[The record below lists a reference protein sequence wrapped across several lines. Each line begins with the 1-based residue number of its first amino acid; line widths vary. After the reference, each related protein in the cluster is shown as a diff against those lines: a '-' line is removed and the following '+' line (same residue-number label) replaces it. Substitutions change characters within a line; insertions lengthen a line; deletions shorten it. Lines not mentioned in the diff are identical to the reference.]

1 MAYSVDDIGK
11 VEAWTHV
18 GSFYDGD
25 DLLLDEDNTV
35 CMTNGT
41 VAEDCDEIKASP
53 GMRVEINVP
62 PATITVLKV
71 RFYLNSI
78 MTAGNQWLLPYTDA
92 NTVSPTNEVI
102 GDYTSAGVWVEH
114 VCSAEFIAQLGDL
127 GDKIAVRLASN
138 AEDAKSKLGEV
149 EVDVTWDQPQLS
161 GVTKNKDG
169 SVLVSCKVSLFK
181 IIDEG
186 PPETYE
192 FKESQIS
199 DGVTGAYSF
208 GVYEGSKYMVYSE
221 KDDTPHVFDATDNV
235 LEADT

>member
-11 VEAWTHV
+11 VEAWTHT
-18 GSFYDGD
+18 GYDGD
-25 DLLLDEDNTV
+25 DITLDATITA
-35 CMTNGT
+35 CMTNGS
-41 VAEDCDEIKASP
+41 VGEDCDEIKDSP
-53 GMRVEINVP
+53 GCRVEINVP

-78 MTAGNQWLLPYTDA
+78 MTGGDQWLMPYIDA
-92 NTVSPTNEVI
+92 NSVSTTNEVI
-102 GDYTSAGVWVEH
+102 GDYRSAGVWVEH
-114 VCSAEFIAQLGDL
+114 VCSAAFIAQLADL
-127 GDKIAVRLASN
+127 GDKFAVRLASFN
-138 AEDAKSKLGEV
+138 QSAKSKLGEV

-161 GVTKNKDG
+161 GVTKDKDG

-181 IIDEG
+181 VIDEG

-208 GVYEGSKYMVYSE
+208 GVYEGSKYMIYAE

-235 LEADT
+235 LEADI

>member
-1 MAYSVDDIGK
+1 MAYGLEDINK
-11 VEAWTHV
+11 VEAWEFV
-18 GSFYDGD
+18 GGFYDGD
-25 DLLLDEDNTV
+25 DDAFDVDITP

-41 VAEDCDEIKASP
+41 PAEDCDEIKASP
-53 GMRVEINVP
+53 GVRLEVNVP
-62 PATITVLKV
+62 PATISALKV

-78 MTAGNQWLLPYTDA
+78 MTAGNQWLMPYTSA
-92 NTVSPTNEVI
+92 IAVSTTYEVI
-102 GDYTSAGVWVEH
+102 GDYSVAGVWVEH
-114 VCSAEFIAQLGDL
+114 VCSAEFIAQLADL
-127 GDKIAVRLASN
+127 GDKFAVRLASN
-138 AEDAKSKLGEV
+138 AENAKSKLGEV

-161 GVTKNKDG
+161 GITKDKDG

-208 GVYEGSKYMVYSE
+208 GVYTGSKYMVYAE
-221 KDDTPHVFDATDNV
+221 KDNTPHVFDATDNV
-235 LEADT
+235 LEADS